1 MDVVDMVVYRFEDTQ
16 DPEAVRRAYCSL
28 FDPNS
33 QDARIVLKHL
43 TGYCRWEDEGEYN
56 DPVICAKFDSL
67 RGVIRSIKKQ
77 INMKPV
83 DMAEEGDVV

>member
-1 MDVVDMVVYRFEDTQ
+1 MDVVDTVVYRFEDTQ
-16 DPEAVRRAYCSL
+16 DPEVVRRAYCSL

-33 QDARIVLKHL
+33 PEARIVLKHL
-43 TGYCRWEDEGEYN
+43 TAYCRWEDETEYN

-77 INMKPV
+77 INMKPI
-83 DMAEEGDVV
+83 DMAEGEEV